1 MDYYGEEALPP
12 GNDSSQGNCDR
23 NVSLQFLQPPVS
35 GRIAS
40 RKFLQPG
47 AVGRISLSNFHRRP
61 VNGKKS
67 SRKFLQPRVVGQ
79 ISLSNFHRRP
89 VNGKN
94 SSRKFGQPP
103 VGGRIASRKHLQTR
117 EGNGNS
123 SENAFPIILCGQTP
137 TRNKFPRLPLMHTYD
152 KKHHTQTDGG
162 LGLPVADGRHV
173 PPGAASTPTES
184 AVCRL

>member
-1 MDYYGEEALPP
+1 MQRSVSGPAQTVSYVTREKRTNRWACFFMDYYGEEALPP
-12 GNDSSQGNCDR
+12 GNDSSQGDCDR

-40 RKFLQPG
+40 RKFL
-47 AVGRISLSNFHRRP
+47 
-61 VNGKKS
+61 
-67 SRKFLQPRVVGQ
+67 
-79 ISLSNFHRRP
+79 
-89 VNGKN
+89 
-94 SSRKFGQPP
+94 QPP

>member
-61 VNGKKS
+61 VNGKNS
-67 SRKFLQPRVVGQ
+67 SRKFL
-79 ISLSNFHRRP
+79 
-89 VNGKN
+89 
-94 SSRKFGQPP
+94 QPP